1 MDNQNI
7 GWVIAI
13 QKGPFFSTFRLCS
26 HDLTP
31 LIREVKL
38 EISAKL
44 KDDITFKV
52 ECLVS
57 EPSDWVFEKNRV
69 LFKGVS
75 LPIENLCYVLKEEIP
90 DFWPIVACF
99 SGIATISESVIHSH
113 VRYLSN
119 PVELMNGKISPASP
133 IRFNNGK

>member
-38 EISAKL
+38 EILANL
-44 KDDITFKV
+44 KDDIKFK
-52 ECLVS
+52 
-57 EPSDWVFEKNRV
+57 
-69 LFKGVS
+69 
-75 LPIENLCYVLKEEIP
+75 IENLCYVLKEEIP

-113 VRYLSN
+113 LRYLSN